1 MEGISEGT
9 FFGKAIKEVQV
20 FDDKSGCNLIKVAE
34 KYRAW
39 AIFETGI
46 AAVEKVFDW
55 RAFQREHFPEK
66 L

>member
-46 AAVEKVFDW
+46 AGERD
-55 RAFQREHFPEK
+55 RG
-66 L
+66 